1 MNLETRWKG
10 PGMRTSVA
18 DAPECA
24 RATGVRF
31 TSDLMYVQLSDGRE
45 LGVPLAWFPRLLAA
59 SPEQLAGW
67 ELTGPGVGIHWE
79 TLDEDISV
87 AGLLGVPD

>member
-1 MNLETRWKG
+1 
-10 PGMRTSVA
+10 MRTSVA

-31 TSDLMYVQLSDGRE
+31 TSDLMHVQLSNGRE

-59 SPEQLAGW
+59 TPEQLVAW
-67 ELTGPGVGIHWE
+67 ELIGPGVGIHRE
-79 TLDEDISV
+79 ALDEDISV
-87 AGLLGVPD
+87 AGLLSVPD